1 MTQAVTFDAAGTLLR
16 VEPSVGH
23 VYAETASRYGVNVR
37 PERLN
42 EAFAAQWRRLRSA
55 NADSTS
61 FHASEALEREWW
73 KRLVTAVFAS
83 AHSLDAFDRQFA
95 QFFDELYERFE
106 RTDVWRQFD
115 DVLPTFEA
123 LRAKGVA
130 CAIVSNWDSRLPRL
144 VEAMGWGQWFSF
156 VLTSAE
162 AGVGK
167 PARAIFELAV
177 ARLRCPPG
185 DVLHVG
191 DSIDDDA
198 RAASRAGLRGVLLDR
213 GGSHADYAPSV
224 ASLTELLE
232 LL

>member
-23 VYAETASRYGVNVR
+23 VYAETASRYGVNVS

-42 EAFAAQWRRLRSA
+42 EVFTAQWRRLRA
-55 NADSTS
+55 AHAGSTP

-73 KRLVTAVFAS
+73 NRLVTAVFAS
-83 AHSLDAFDRQFA
+83 AQSLDAFDGQFP
-95 QFFDELYERFE
+95 QFFDELYARFE
-106 RTDVWRQFD
+106 RPEVWHPFD

-123 LRAKGVA
+123 LHARGVA

-144 VEAMGWGQWFSF
+144 LDAMGWGRWVLF

-167 PARAIFELAV
+167 PARAIFDLAV
-177 ARLRCPPG
+177 ARLRCPSG

-191 DSIDDDA
+191 DSIEDDA

-213 GGSHADYAPSV
+213 AGTCVDYAPSV